1 MRKAWLIAQREITW
15 ELFGDRGSVIR
26 TSLFA
31 LLPIFFAVSARG
43 SGGGGPRLDGALLGL
58 ALQAAFIPAL
68 TGVGLIASTFT
79 AEKENQTLVPLLA
92 APIRDFDIVAGKL
105 IGMLIPV
112 TATCAASLG
121 VFYVVSGWLYGWP
134 RIARVLPPEVIYSLV
149 VVSFLYLLTAGSVAL
164 IVAARVRTSRAAQQL
179 AGLVIGLSILITA
192 VLGAGAIA
200 LFEGWGL
207 VILGV
212 VLVALDIV
220 ALEIA
225 RRAWQRSEVIARI

>member
-1 MRKAWLIAQREITW
+1 MRKAWLIARREITW
-15 ELFGDRGSVIR
+15 ELFGDRGSILR

-31 LLPIFFAVSARG
+31 LLPIFFAFSAR
-43 SGGGGPRLDGALLGL
+43 SSGGGPRLDGALLAL
-58 ALQAAFIPAL
+58 ALQSSFIPAL

-121 VFYVVSGWLYGWP
+121 VFYVLSGLLYGWP
-134 RIARVLPPEVIYSLV
+134 RVAHVLPPEILYSLV

-179 AGLVIGLSILITA
+179 AGLVIGISILVA
-192 VLGAGAIA
+192 AFLGAGAVV
-200 LFEGWGL
+200 LFDGWGL
-207 VILGV
+207 VVLGV
-212 VLVALDIV
+212 VLVALDVV

>member
-15 ELFGDRGSVIR
+15 ELFGDRGSIVR

-31 LLPIFFAVSARG
+31 LLPIFFAFSAR

-92 APIRDFDIVAGKL
+92 APIGDFDIVAGKL

-112 TATCAASLG
+112 TTTCAASLA
-121 VFYVVSGWLYGWP
+121 VFYVVSGWLYGWS
-134 RIARVLPPEVIYSLV
+134 RIARVLPPEVLYSLV
-149 VVSFLYLLTAGSVAL
+149 VVSFLYLLTAGSIAL

-179 AGLVIGLSILITA
+179 AGLVIGLSILVAA
-192 VLGAGAIA
+192 VAGAGAVA
-200 LFEGWGL
+200 LFDGWGL
-207 VILGV
+207 VLLGV
-212 VLVALDIV
+212 ALIAIDVV
-220 ALEIA
+220 ALEVA

>member
-15 ELFGDRGSVIR
+15 ELFGDRGSVVR
-26 TSLFA
+26 TSLFG
-31 LLPIFFAVSARG
+31 LLPIFFAISAR

-92 APIRDFDIVAGKL
+92 APIRDFDIVVGKL

-121 VFYVVSGWLYGWP
+121 VFYAASGLLYGWT
-134 RIARVLPPEVIYSLV
+134 RIARVLPLEVLYSLV

-179 AGLVIGLSILITA
+179 AGLVIGLSILVVA
-192 VLGAGAIA
+192 VLGAGAVA
-200 LFEGWGL
+200 LLDGWGL
-207 VILGV
+207 VVLGV
-212 VLVALDIV
+212 VLVGIDVL
-220 ALEIA
+220 ALEVA

>member
-1 MRKAWLIAQREITW
+1 MRKAWLIAEREITW

-31 LLPIFFAVSARG
+31 LLPIFFAFSAR

-58 ALQAAFIPAL
+58 AFQAAFIPAL

-112 TATCAASLG
+112 TTTCAASLG
-121 VFYVVSGWLYGWP
+121 VFYAACGLLYGWP
-134 RIARVLPPEVIYSLV
+134 RIAHVLPPEIIYSLV
-149 VVSFLYLLTAGSVAL
+149 VVAFLYLLTAGSVAL

-179 AGLVIGLSILITA
+179 AGLVIGISILVVA
-192 VLGAGAIA
+192 VVGAGAIA
-200 LFEGWGL
+200 LLDGWGL
-207 VILGV
+207 VVLGA
-212 VLVALDIV
+212 VLVGLDVV

>member
-43 SGGGGPRLDGALLGL
+43 TGGGGQRLDGALLGL

-92 APIRDFDIVAGKL
+92 APIRDLDIVAGKL

-121 VFYVVSGWLYGWP
+121 VFYAVSGWLYGWG
-134 RIARVLPPEVIYSLV
+134 RIARVLPLEIIYSLI

-179 AGLVIGLSILITA
+179 AGLVIGLSILVTA
-192 VLGAGAIA
+192 LLGAGAIA

-212 VLVALDIV
+212 VLIALDVV
-220 ALEIA
+220 ALEVA
-225 RRAWQRSEVIARI
+225 RRVWQRSEVIARI

>member
-1 MRKAWLIAQREITW
+1 MRKAWLIARREITW

-31 LLPIFFAVSARG
+31 LLPIFFAFSAR
-43 SGGGGPRLDGALLGL
+43 SGGGGPRLEGALLGL
-58 ALQAAFIPAL
+58 ALQSAFIPAL

-105 IGMLIPV
+105 LGMLIPV

-121 VFYVVSGWLYGWP
+121 VYYVMCGWLYGWP
-134 RIARVLPPEVIYSLV
+134 RIARVLPPEIIYSLI

-179 AGLVIGLSILITA
+179 AGLVIGVSILVTA
-192 VLGAGAIA
+192 FLGAGAVA
-200 LFEGWGL
+200 LFDGWGL
-207 VILGV
+207 VVLGV
-212 VLVALDIV
+212 VLVAVDVV

>member
-1 MRKAWLIAQREITW
+1 MRKAWLIARREIEW

-31 LLPIFFAVSARG
+31 LLPIFFAFTAGQGSRG
-43 SGGGGPRLDGALLGL
+43 ARLDGALLGL
-58 ALQAAFIPAL
+58 ALQACFIPAL

-92 APIRDFDIVAGKL
+92 APIRDLDIVAGKL

-112 TATCAASLG
+112 TGTCAASLG

-134 RIARVLPPEVIYSLV
+134 RVARVLPPEVLYAIV

-179 AGLVIGLSILITA
+179 AGLVIGLSILVAA

-200 LFEGWGL
+200 LFDGWGL
-207 VILGV
+207 VGLGV
-212 VLVALDIV
+212 ILIALDVV